1 MFKVV
6 DCGCGR
12 GVDCPSLDVKEEKPN
27 VPIWDRRTGEPWH
40 GRTSMPKR
48 RKDDQLEDLLEATE
62 RSGNPQPQSLGE
74 ILAEALAAAGPLD
87 DISNP
92 GYYKRNG
99 MEAIDVIEAFEL
111 GYHKGSAFKYLARAG
126 QKGPAVDD
134 LRKAQWFIQREI
146 ERLQRG

>member
-1 MFKVV
+1 M
-6 DCGCGR
+6 
-12 GVDCPSLDVKEEKPN
+12 SS
-27 VPIWDRRTGEPWH
+27 VPIWDRREGKIWH
-40 GRTSMPKR
+40 GGFPEPR
-48 RKDDQLEDLLEATE
+48 RREDDQLEDLLEATE

-74 ILAEALAAAGPLD
+74 ILAEALAAPALPLD

>member
-1 MFKVV
+1 M
-6 DCGCGR
+6 
-12 GVDCPSLDVKEEKPN
+12 SS
-27 VPIWDRRTGEPWH
+27 VPIWDRREGKIWH
-40 GRTSMPKR
+40 GGFPEPR
-48 RKDDQLEDLLEATE
+48 RREDDQLEDLLEATE
-62 RSGNPQPQSLGE
+62 RSNKWQSPTSLP
-74 ILAEALAAAGPLD
+74 AAPLD

>member
-1 MFKVV
+1 MSKVV
-6 DCGCGR
+6 DCGCGS
-12 GVDCPSLDVKEEKPN
+12 GVDCPSFDVIEEKTN

-40 GRTSMPKR
+40 GRTSMPR
-48 RKDDQLEDLLEATE
+48 RREEDQLEDLLEATE
-62 RSGNPQPQSLGE
+62 RSNKWQPP
-74 ILAEALAAAGPLD
+74 APPPPLD